1 SDGFQLGE
9 FQAGFGT
16 VGLRVSAPVTSGDL
30 THWTWSA
37 IARGAKMLNFYAFY
51 PMNSGYESGG
61 FGLINLDGRLTERS
75 KMVGGIGKM
84 VSGHSDLFLKARPQR
99 AQVAILYSPLTYMV
113 GGPRRSATT
122 GAQDEYAGV
131 ERDSWLGM
139 YRALFGKNVALD
151 YVHADD
157 IA

>member
-1 SDGFQLGE
+1 
-9 FQAGFGT
+9 
-16 VGLRVSAPVTSGDL
+16 
-30 THWTWSA
+30 
-37 IARGAKMLNFYAFY
+37 
-51 PMNSGYESGG
+51 
-61 FGLINLDGRLTERS
+61 
-75 KMVGGIGKM
+75 
-84 VSGHSDLFLKARPQR
+84 
-99 AQVAILYSPLTYMV
+99 QVAILYSPLTYMV

-157 IA
+157 IAKNGVPPYKLLYVPYPIMMKEGTARAIARFIEQGGYAVTEARTGWNDDRGYATPTIPGFGLDQVFGARESVVTPVRQIALTIQ